1 MAQPSH
7 SGVRRAEK
15 QSRRRKRRAAR
26 AAAGVVALSAVAAV
40 GLGQSMG
47 QGQAQAAGV
56 SDVVNAIVTGAGAVA
71 GVWKIDL
78 CGAPSTVGNADC
90 SGASNIG
97 IAIVLPDEVAVIPSN
112 SNVSHGSAKVIGSGY
127 EFAMAAREGN
137 ATAIAYLPASLATA
151 GASDGR
157 TAWSFAVL
165 GMANAWTTD
174 DIKVTAW
181 KGGSKLG
188 VIPGVKAVGC
198 YGGVTA
204 AYAEGVGACANV
216 LGTFDF
222 RYQELDQNKEP
233 LSIKQVQF
241 ALTDPTAVL
250 SDPSGVFTTVITDLL
265 NGETPTLSKDF
276 IRLSLGGD
284 AKDAYGLPVLV
295 SVTSDYGPQR
305 EMVVHWLGSSLTL
318 NPNTVVNG
326 ETKANHVGI
335 PVIHLG
341 DLDTAELVPSVS
353 IPQIDYPFGI
363 PSIGPYETSSVTG
376 TQVAAP
382 AAARTLI
389 AETTDQPGASDQP
402 TATEKPTITEKPATT
417 EKPAVTSLVEPTP
430 GTGPSDTADDSSGG
444 ATTPGTPGGQ
454 SVGGGYVGK
463 HRSPES
469 YFGKHR
475 APQAPTV
482 TGSESDGDST
492 DKASTDKASTDKA
505 STDKGSTGS
514 DTGTTT
520 SSAGTGS
527 GNAD

>member
-15 QSRRRKRRAAR
+15 QSRRRKRRAGR

-47 QGQAQAAGV
+47 EGQAQALTGISPATLLGQLV
-56 SDVVNAIVTGAGAVA
+56 GGIANSDATQQLSGQYRL
-71 GVWKIDL
+71 DL
-78 CGAPSTVGNADC
+78 CGSGETHGGANCADSTGT
-90 SGASNIG
+90 GL
-97 IAIVLPDEVAVIPSN
+97 AIVLPVQIETVPKSVYDPLKQVLHLPEAPIAE
-112 SNVSHGSAKVIGSGY
+112 GSATVIGSG
-127 EFAMAAREGN
+127 FQFGLASTGGQ
-137 ATAIAYLPASLATA
+137 ATAVSYLSSSFATA

-157 TAWSFAVL
+157 TAFAFAIV
-165 GMANAWTTD
+165 GMANAWNTD
-174 DIKVTAW
+174 DIGFTL
-181 KGGSKLG
+181 GGNQLPG
-188 VIPGVKAVGC
+188 VKIPGVKAVGC
-198 YGGVTA
+198 YGGLTA

-284 AKDAYGLPVLV
+284 AKDAYGLPVVV
-295 SVTSDYGPQR
+295 SVTSDYGPQS

-382 AAARTLI
+382 DAARTLM

-402 TATEKPTITEKPATT
+402 TVTEKPTITEKPATT

-430 GTGPSDTADDSSGG
+430 GTGPSDTTEDSS
-444 ATTPGTPGGQ
+444 
-454 SVGGGYVGK
+454 SGGGYVGK

-482 TGSESDGDST
+482 TGSESGGDST
-492 DKASTDKASTDKA
+492 DKAP
-505 STDKGSTGS
+505 TDKGSTGS
-514 DTGTTT
+514 DTGTNT
-520 SSAGTGS
+520 SSADTGS